1 MEHFTAIKVIERLAP
16 QINSSQDPKGTL
28 IKFATD
34 NNLSPAE
41 LERLGQVFNSAK
53 TLSHLE
59 KSANRGDSYDLLDVE
74 DLVSSF
80 TSHET
85 PTVVEKSASTQ
96 IRNGGALPNF
106 FDIETLEKQAG
117 EKELHPVAESIFR
130 NQRAQQEQE
139 LKEFRSEIPT
149 TIHDLKTEVVK
160 MANAIVRDLYLSNK
174 DAKTV
179 FTKLAE
185 DSQASVDSN
194 KDAIEFLCK
203 KAFTY
208 FGEVKV
214 DMEKVA
220 SRKVVTDTTGLLKQA
235 EEMQDMINV
244 MHELDQILKSAAP
257 KFGKQRPKKDKENEE
272 GNVND
277 DSAEYT
283 FFERVLNSDD
293 EPPDTEEIPVQ
304 PIAEEREEGKKYELS
319 ELPIGSLAY
328 SSPKSTGNENRKP
341 QQGPIIDVEPTLNE
355 SILDYMMARSQ
366 NIPEEEDS
374 TFRKG
379 VTDTT
384 LAALEK
390 TKSIVDSLYDS
401 RVKNMLNL
409 KGQTQRGYVNAGVD
423 KALSSIQTAAAI
435 QELMNDPIISAHSPS
450 TVVSIYNSLAQVNPT
465 MMRDKNVAKFALRE
479 ALQYEGVT
487 PHTYGQLVEIDKDKS
502 DTLKNDLMARKEI
515 YGKI

>member
-28 IKFATD
+28 IKFASE

-139 LKEFRSEIPT
+139 LKEFQSEIPT

-160 MANAIVRDLYLSNK
+160 VANAIVRDLYLSNK

-220 SRKVVTDTTGLLKQA
+220 SRKVVTDTTGLLKKA

-244 MHELDQILKSAAP
+244 MHELDQILKSAADESP
-257 KFGKQRPKKDKENEE
+257 KFKKNRSGKKDE
-272 GNVND
+272 
-277 DSAEYT
+277 S
-283 FFERVLNSDD
+283 
-293 EPPDTEEIPVQ
+293 TEEEDPTLAEFQ
-304 PIAEEREEGKKYELS
+304 RAQALERGLFDDIAEEEENTS
-319 ELPIGSLAY
+319 ESYPLAGTSESY
-328 SSPKSTGNENRKP
+328 PLAGGGGGGDTSPVDNTETKERSPKRGTV
-341 QQGPIIDVEPTLNE
+341 IDVYP
-355 SILDYMMARSQ
+355 SAIADYIASRHL
-366 NIPEEEDS
+366 PEEKKEKSPIDK
-374 TFRKG
+374 T
-379 VTDTT
+379 
-384 LAALEK
+384 ALNNIKEF
-390 TKSIVDSLYDS
+390 VDSMYES
-401 RVKNMLNL
+401 NVKKLL
-409 KGQTQRGYVNAGVD
+409 KASPTSRGYVNAGVD
-423 KALSSIQTAAAI
+423 KAISSIETASVI
-435 QELMNDPIISAHSPS
+435 QELMQDPVISAHTPS
-450 TVVSIYNSLAQVNPT
+450 TVVSIYNSLAQVNPG

-487 PHTYGQLVEIDKDKS
+487 PHTYGQMVEIDKDKS
-502 DTLKNDLMARKEI
+502 DIAKNELQTRKEI

>member
-1 MEHFTAIKVIERLAP
+1 MIYNKANSMEHFTAIKVIERLAP

-257 KFGKQRPKKDKENEE
+257 KFGKKRPKSNVQSDEERKADMNLVNTIDTEGEIPLDEAISDDTNEE
-272 GNVND
+272 QSN
-277 DSAEYT
+277 
-283 FFERVLNSDD
+283 
-293 EPPDTEEIPVQ
+293 EEAPV
-304 PIAEEREEGKKYELS
+304 E
-319 ELPIGSLAY
+319 
-328 SSPKSTGNENRKP
+328 SPKVVVVPSETTP
-341 QQGPIIDVEPTLNE
+341 S
-355 SILDYMMARSQ
+355 SILEYIYSLPAKE
-366 NIPEEEDS
+366 P
-374 TFRKG
+374 KK
-379 VTDTT
+379 
-384 LAALEK
+384 EK
-390 TKSIVDSLYDS
+390 TEYDDTALKNVKGFVDKMYDS
-401 RVKNMLNL
+401 KVKNLL
-409 KGQTQRGYVNAGVD
+409 SVPTSQRGYVNAGVD
-423 KALSSIQTAAAI
+423 KAVASIETAAVI
-435 QELMNDPIISAHSPS
+435 QELMQDPVISAHTPS
-450 TVVSIYNSLAQVNPT
+450 TVVGIYNSLAQVNPS

-487 PHTYGQLVEIDKDKS
+487 PHTYGQMVEIDKDKS
-502 DTLKNDLMARKEI
+502 DIAKNELQTRKEI
-515 YGKI
+515 YGRI

>member
-1 MEHFTAIKVIERLAP
+1 MDHFTAIKVIERLAP

-28 IKFATD
+28 IKFASE

-85 PTVVEKSASTQ
+85 PTVVEKSASTK

-139 LKEFRSEIPT
+139 LKEFQSEIPT

-160 MANAIVRDLYLSNK
+160 VANAIVRDLYLSNK
-174 DAKTV
+174 DAKAV

-220 SRKVVTDTTGLLKQA
+220 SRKVVTDTTGLLKKA

-244 MHELDQILKSAAP
+244 MHELDQILKSAAEP
-257 KFGKQRPKKDKENEE
+257 KFTKNRPAVESVSDLDQFNQALALESGLQSDDYAKAMARAMLGLDSE
-272 GNVND
+272 GN
-277 DSAEYT
+277 
-283 FFERVLNSDD
+283 
-293 EPPDTEEIPVQ
+293 EIPTVKIPGDQEQQ
-304 PIAEEREEGKKYELS
+304 PAEPSDNQEASAQDAAEKSEIKESERSNLVIPSVPNSIA
-319 ELPIGSLAY
+319 
-328 SSPKSTGNENRKP
+328 
-341 QQGPIIDVEPTLNE
+341 
-355 SILDYMMARSQ
+355 DYIASRPL
-366 NIPEEEDS
+366 PEEKKEKSPVDK
-374 TFRKG
+374 TALNNIKG
-379 VTDTT
+379 F
-384 LAALEK
+384 
-390 TKSIVDSLYDS
+390 VDNMYDS
-401 RVKNMLNL
+401 KVKKLL
-409 KGQTQRGYVNAGVD
+409 AVSPTSRGYVNAGVD
-423 KALSSIQTAAAI
+423 KTISSIETASVI
-435 QELMNDPIISAHSPS
+435 QELMQDPVISAHTPS
-450 TVVSIYNSLAQVNPT
+450 TVVSIYNSLAQVNPS

-487 PHTYGQLVEIDKDKS
+487 PHTYGQMVEIDKDKS
-502 DTLKNDLMARKEI
+502 DIAKNELQTRKEI
-515 YGKI
+515 YGRI

>member
-28 IKFATD
+28 IKFASE

-130 NQRAQQEQE
+130 NQRAHQEQE
-139 LKEFRSEIPT
+139 LKEFQSEIPT

-160 MANAIVRDLYLSNK
+160 VANAIVRDLYLSNK

-220 SRKVVTDTTGLLKQA
+220 SRKVVTDTTGLLKKA

-244 MHELDQILKSAAP
+244 MHELDQILKSAAESP
-257 KFGKQRPKKDKENEE
+257 KFKKNRSGKKDE
-272 GNVND
+272 
-277 DSAEYT
+277 S
-283 FFERVLNSDD
+283 
-293 EPPDTEEIPVQ
+293 TEEEDPTLAEFQ
-304 PIAEEREEGKKYELS
+304 RAQALERGLFDDIAEEEENTS
-319 ELPIGSLAY
+319 ESYPLAGGGGGGDT
-328 SSPKSTGNENRKP
+328 STTNNTETKERSPKRGTV
-341 QQGPIIDVEPTLNE
+341 IDVYP
-355 SILDYMMARSQ
+355 SAIADYIASRPL
-366 NIPEEEDS
+366 PEEKKEKSPIDK
-374 TFRKG
+374 TALNDIKG
-379 VTDTT
+379 F
-384 LAALEK
+384 
-390 TKSIVDSLYDS
+390 VDNMYDS
-401 RVKNMLNL
+401 KVKKLL
-409 KGQTQRGYVNAGVD
+409 AVSPTSRGYVNAGVD
-423 KALSSIQTAAAI
+423 KAISSIETASVI
-435 QELMNDPIISAHSPS
+435 QELMQDPVISAHTPS
-450 TVVSIYNSLAQVNPT
+450 TVVSIYNSLAQVNPG

-487 PHTYGQLVEIDKDKS
+487 PHTYGQMIEIDKDKS
-502 DTLKNDLMARKEI
+502 DIAKNELQTRKEI
-515 YGKI
+515 YGRI

>member
-1 MEHFTAIKVIERLAP
+1 MIYNKANSMEHFTAIKVIERLAP

-28 IKFATD
+28 IKFASE

-117 EKELHPVAESIFR
+117 EKELHPVAESVFR

-139 LKEFRSEIPT
+139 LKEFQSEIPT

-160 MANAIVRDLYLSNK
+160 VANAIVRDLYLSNK
-174 DAKTV
+174 DAKAV

-220 SRKVVTDTTGLLKQA
+220 SRKVVTDTTGLLKKA

-244 MHELDQILKSAAP
+244 MHELDQILKSAAESP
-257 KFGKQRPKKDKENEE
+257 KFTKNKKNKPAATPEEEIENMNKAE
-272 GNVND
+272 GMFAGINPEGDVPPE
-277 DSAEYT
+277 SA
-283 FFERVLNSDD
+283 
-293 EPPDTEEIPVQ
+293 TEEIPVPADEPPVETPVVIQ
-304 PIAEEREEGKKYELS
+304 ATPDSIMEYIASRPL
-319 ELPIGSLAY
+319 
-328 SSPKSTGNENRKP
+328 
-341 QQGPIIDVEPTLNE
+341 
-355 SILDYMMARSQ
+355 
-366 NIPEEEDS
+366 PEEKKEKSPVDK
-374 TFRKG
+374 TALNNIKG
-379 VTDTT
+379 F
-384 LAALEK
+384 
-390 TKSIVDSLYDS
+390 VDNMYDS
-401 RVKNMLNL
+401 KVKKLL
-409 KGQTQRGYVNAGVD
+409 AVSPTSRGYVNAGVD
-423 KALSSIQTAAAI
+423 KTISSIETASVI
-435 QELMNDPIISAHSPS
+435 QELMQDPVISAHTPS
-450 TVVSIYNSLAQVNPT
+450 TVVSIYNSLAQVNPS

-487 PHTYGQLVEIDKDKS
+487 PHTYGQMVEIDKDKS
-502 DTLKNDLMARKEI
+502 DIAKNELQTRKEI
-515 YGKI
+515 YGRI